1 MRYTSE
7 PIIRLSFFYS
17 MEFAAVQV
25 WLNLTYWTF
34 TILCPKSSK
43 SVYNGRGGGH
53 ILSPHP
59 VWFFLKLSPWSRK
72 TNMKSFPAHQ
82 LLHEPSSIFTYHR
95 SMNSVLESP
104 EGSVYDSQLCTS
116 GISFKPVAEAWLVL
130 SKTWHWLQFRHF
142 YFHVARLRRSMFL
155 YYLVI

>member
-59 VWFFLKLSPWSRK
+59 VWFFFFLKNSLPEVGKLIWNPFLLTGSYTSLQASSLTIETWTQCWRALKGQSM
-72 TNMKSFPAHQ
+72 TVNFVLQVSHSNQ
-82 LLHEPSSIFTYHR
+82 LLKPDWSFLKHGIDFNLDISIF
-95 SMNSVLESP
+95 M
-104 EGSVYDSQLCTS
+104 
-116 GISFKPVAEAWLVL
+116 
-130 SKTWHWLQFRHF
+130 
-142 YFHVARLRRSMFL
+142 
-155 YYLVI
+155 